1 MSRMLGLFIV
11 LPVLAL
17 EVLEYPGYSALTLGL
32 ALGTYG
38 LTQAVLQVPLG
49 QLSDRVGRF
58 AVVFVGLLVFAL
70 GSWLCANAETMTQL
84 IIGRA
89 LQGAGAIS
97 SSLMAWVVD
106 LTPDDRRARMMAL
119 IGISIG
125 VTFLASLVIGPA
137 LLPWRGL
144 AGLFEL
150 TAVLALVGAGLS
162 CLLPRKT
169 PVRTMGALFDVALVK
184 DMWNTTGVRS
194 SVISVGFLHALLM
207 AMFLALPSLWVN
219 NGLPADEHAQRYLIM
234 MLAGAVPAF
243 LMVGFVEAR
252 HRLIWGQR
260 LAVAFLVLAFAWMAG
275 ITDQQWMLVAA
286 GSLFFFAF
294 SLLEATLP
302 SLLAKAAPVRGRGTA
317 TGLYATIQFL
327 GAFVGG
333 LIGGP
338 LFAALG
344 AQGLF
349 VALAIACC
357 VWFALRYRTPEP
369 PRHRSR
375 LLPLDWQGRDA
386 AFWQARLA
394 QIPGIVE
401 VEVSQNEQLAYLKVS
416 KDLLDEAALSD
427 SLILDGAQTA
437 QTS

>member
-184 DMWNTTGVRS
+184 DMWNTAGVRS

-219 NGLPADEHAQRYLIM
+219 SGLPADEHAQRYLIM

-275 ITDQQWMLVAA
+275 TTHQQWMLVAA

>member
-150 TAVLALVGAGLS
+150 TAVLALIGAGLS

-184 DMWNTTGVRS
+184 DMWNMTGVRS

-207 AMFLALPSLWVN
+207 AMFLALPSLWVSS
-219 NGLPADEHAQRYLIM
+219 GLPADAHAQRYLIM

-260 LAVAFLVLAFAWMAG
+260 LSVACLVLAFAWMASV
-275 ITDQQWMLVAA
+275 THQQWMLVAA

-349 VALAIACC
+349 VALAITCC

-375 LLPLDWQGRDA
+375 LLPLDWQGQDA

-437 QTS
+437 QPS

>member
-17 EVLEYPGYSALTLGL
+17 EVLDYPGYSALTLGL

-70 GSWLCANAETMTQL
+70 GSWLCASAETMTQL

-150 TAVLALVGAGLS
+150 TAVLALFGAGLS

-219 NGLPADEHAQRYLIM
+219 SGLPADEHAHRYLIM
-234 MLAGAVPAF
+234 MLAGAAPAF

-260 LAVAFLVLAFAWMAG
+260 LAVACLVLAFAWMAG
-275 ITDQQWMLVAA
+275 VTHQQWMLVAA

-349 VALAIACC
+349 VALAITCC

-375 LLPLDWQGRDA
+375 LLPLEWQGRDA